1 MSILLIFVD
10 GVGIGTRGPH
20 NPMDGADTAVLS
32 FFQNEKFNVPFD
44 GVVSITDAHLG
55 VEGKPQSA
63 SGQTTILTGVNAP
76 AFLGQHLSGFPG
88 GSLRT
93 VIQEN
98 SILKKLVDRGRKVG
112 FANAYAPRFF
122 EKRPRFVSVSTI
134 ASEAAGLR
142 FRNIDDL
149 KSGRAVYHD
158 FTHSVLK
165 GAGISIE
172 YREAD
177 RAARVLVELATD
189 HEFCFYEHFITDFA
203 GHSRDFNF
211 AKNSIEQFDKF
222 LISVLRQI
230 DLTSHTV
237 MLVSDHGNIEDMT
250 TKSHTDNKVA
260 TIVWGRNSKS
270 IAKQIK
276 SLCDVTPAILAE
288 FDLDSSSQS

>member
-10 GVGIGTRGPH
+10 GVGIGTRGSH
-20 NPMDGADTAVLS
+20 NPMDGAQVSILN
-32 FFQNEKFNVPFD
+32 FFQNEEFKIPF
-44 GVVSITDAHLG
+44 GGIVSITDAHLG

-63 SGQTTILTGVNAP
+63 TGQTTILTGVNGP

-93 VIQEN
+93 VIQDN
-98 SILKKLVDRGRKVG
+98 SILKKLVAQGRNVA

-134 ASEAAGLR
+134 ANEAAGLR

-172 YREAD
+172 YRSAE
-177 RAARVLVELATD
+177 RAAKILADLATD
-189 HEFCFYEHFITDFA
+189 HEFCFYEHFMTDFA
-203 GHSRDFNF
+203 GHSRDFSF

-222 LISVLRQI
+222 LVSVLNQI
-230 DLTSHTV
+230 DLVRHTV
-237 MLVSDHGNIEDMT
+237 IMVSDHGNIEDMT

-260 TIVWGRNSKS
+260 TIVWGRNSKN
-270 IAKQIK
+270 IAIQIQ
-276 SLCDVTPAILAE
+276 SLCDVAPAILAE
-288 FDLDSSSQS
+288 FKGGLTAD

>member
-20 NPMDGADTAVLS
+20 NPMDGAETAILN
-32 FFQNEKFNVPFD
+32 FFQNEDFNIPFG

-63 SGQTTILTGVNAP
+63 TGQTTILTGVNAP

-93 VIQEN
+93 VIQDN
-98 SILKKLVDRGRKVG
+98 SILKNLVGHGRKVA

-134 ASEAAGLR
+134 ANEAAGLR
-142 FRNIDDL
+142 FRNIEDL
-149 KSGRAVYHD
+149 KSDQAVYHD

-165 GAGISIE
+165 GAGIPID
-172 YREAD
+172 YRSAENAGKVLAD
-177 RAARVLVELATD
+177 LAVNHD
-189 HEFCFYEHFITDFA
+189 FCFYEYFITDFA
-203 GHSRDFNF
+203 GHSRDFGF
-211 AKNSIEQFDKF
+211 ARVSIQQLDKF
-222 LISVLRQI
+222 LVSVVTQI
-230 DLTSHTV
+230 DLTRHTV
-237 MLVSDHGNIEDMT
+237 ILVSDHGNVEDMT

-260 TIVWGRNSKS
+260 TIVWGKNSKRIS
-270 IAKQIK
+270 SQIT
-276 SLCDVTPAILAE
+276 SLCDITPVILAE
-288 FDLDSSSQS
+288 FDFAFAQ